1 VADPLRDEDY
11 RELLL
16 LRAGLRR
23 FLHQSETWAHE
34 AGLTPAQRQ
43 LLLAIRGHDVKGGPT
58 IGDVAGYLFLRHH
71 SAVELV
77 DRAVSAGLVVRNSD
91 PHDARAVRLALTK
104 AGASALAR
112 LSARNR
118 NELTRLADHFRPL
131 WEDLNSQAFVGPSGS
146 VRDRISVGRVYDP
159 IDSDGRHILVDRL
172 WPRGLAK
179 NDITLEWRKHLAPS
193 TELRRWYHH
202 DPGRFEEFAREY
214 TKELNEHTAELRELV
229 ASSEEVPLVL
239 LTATKDVERSAA
251 AVLADAL
258 RTGTAAQRD
267 RKRRSTH

>member
-1 VADPLRDEDY
+1 
-11 RELLL
+11 
-16 LRAGLRR
+16 
-23 FLHQSETWAHE
+23 
-34 AGLTPAQRQ
+34 
-43 LLLAIRGHDVKGGPT
+43 
-58 IGDVAGYLFLRHH
+58 
-71 SAVELV
+71 
-77 DRAVSAGLVVRNSD
+77 
-91 PHDARAVRLALTK
+91 
-104 AGASALAR
+104 
-112 LSARNR
+112 
-118 NELTRLADHFRPL
+118 
-131 WEDLNSQAFVGPSGS
+131 
-146 VRDRISVGRVYDP
+146 VYDP

-251 AVLADAL
+251 AMLADAL